1 MYYGDEVLGV
11 VSLPVEPETDPMRK
25 IVDLPAPR
33 GGISEEVKGLALA
46 RGADGKSLLIV
57 SDVSAERFSVYDFDG
72 KLQSRFQVGA
82 GGKVD
87 AVGEIE
93 GLALATAAMG
103 SAFPE
108 GLLVVADQDNDG
120 EHSNFKLIGWRE
132 VRAALAVEAG
142 AFADPR
148 AQAATSA
155 HTVTPA
161 LETPAAATWG
171 DAADDPAIWVNP
183 RDPSKSVVIATDKN
197 LGLYVYDLEG
207 RLLQTLPDGRMN
219 NVDLRD
225 GFMVD
230 GKARTIV
237 AASNRTDKSI
247 ALYWLDPAT
256 RKLARAGDP
265 VPTGIADPYG
275 LCMYADASGYYVFV
289 NNNDDGLYRQWKIT
303 AEGGRAVAAP
313 VREFKVG
320 SISEGCATDDETG
333 ALYVNEENVGLWRY
347 SAKPDGGAERREV
360 DRVDGPNGLKDDIE
374 GISVWSGKDGKGFI
388 VLSNQGSD
396 NYAVYRREGDNA
408 FVGSFHIVAD
418 PERGID
424 GVSETDGLDV
434 SSAQSRRAV
443 PGRAARGAG
452 RAQSLAARAPELQ
465 VRVLARHRGI
475 ARDQVAG
482 RVARSRRSSSFG
494 SIFERQVEAP
504 FFNSAG
510 VSESAS

>member
-1 MYYGDEVLGV
+1 
-11 VSLPVEPETDPMRK
+11 
-25 IVDLPAPR
+25 
-33 GGISEEVKGLALA
+33 
-46 RGADGKSLLIV
+46 
-57 SDVSAERFSVYDFDG
+57 
-72 KLQSRFQVGA
+72 
-82 GGKVD
+82 
-87 AVGEIE
+87 
-93 GLALATAAMG
+93 MG

-132 VRAALAVEAG
+132 VRASLAGAAE

-148 AQAATSA
+148 AQAAISA
-155 HTVTPA
+155 HTVTPT

-197 LGLYVYDLEG
+197 LGLNVYDLEG

-256 RKLARAGDP
+256 RKLTRAGEP

-303 AEGGRAVAAP
+303 AEGGRTVAAP

-320 SISEGCATDDETG
+320 SIAEGCAVDDESG
-333 ALYVNEENVGLWRY
+333 ALYVNEENVALWRY

-360 DRVDGPNGLKDDIE
+360 DRVDGPNGLKDDME

-424 GVSETDGLDV
+424 GVSETDGLAV
-434 SSAQSRRAV
+434 TSANLGARFPDGLLVVQD
-443 PGRAARGAG
+443 GRNLSPR
-452 RAQSLAARAPELQ
+452 
-465 VRVLARHRGI
+465 
-475 ARDQVAG
+475 
-482 RVARSRRSSSFG
+482 
-494 SIFERQVEAP
+494 ERQ
-504 FFNSAG
+504 NYKY
-510 VSESAS
+510 VSWRDIAESLGIR